1 MYSFT
6 SRVRYSEVDINR
18 QLDLAGIINY
28 FQDCTT
34 FQSEDLCVGIDY
46 MNNVNR
52 AWMLSS
58 WQIIVNRNPVF
69 GETITTSTWAY
80 DFDSMFGYRNF
91 TITDKDNMIC
101 AYANSIWILVDLNTG
116 HPIKLNEEI
125 TSVYQLE
132 DRINMEYAPRK
143 IKTPCDSQEGQPI
156 IVVNSFLDTNN
167 HVNNGQYIK
176 IAEEFLPDD
185 FITHE
190 MRADYR
196 VSALLGDTIIPKYT
210 LSDKECIVSLCK
222 PNGKPYAIIQFIAQ

>member
-1 MYSFT
+1 
-6 SRVRYSEVDINR
+6 
-18 QLDLAGIINY
+18 
-28 FQDCTT
+28 
-34 FQSEDLCVGIDY
+34 
-46 MNNVNR
+46 
-52 AWMLSS
+52 
-58 WQIIVNRNPVF
+58 
-69 GETITTSTWAY
+69 
-80 DFDSMFGYRNF
+80 
-91 TITDKDNMIC
+91 MIC

-143 IKTPCDSQEGQPI
+143 IKAPCDSQEGQPI

>member
-143 IKTPCDSQEGQPI
+143 IKAPCDSQEGQPI

>member
-58 WQIIVNRNPVF
+58 WQIIVNRNPIF

-91 TITDKDNMIC
+91 TITDKENMIC

-143 IKTPCDSQEGQPI
+143 IKAPCDSQEGQPI

>member
-34 FQSEDLCVGIDY
+34 FQSEDLHVGIDY
-46 MNNVNR
+46 MNEKKC

-58 WQIIVNRNPVF
+58 WQIIVDRNPIF
-69 GETITTSTWAY
+69 GESITTSTWAY

-91 TITDKDNMIC
+91 TITDESNIVC

-116 HPIKLNEEI
+116 HPVKLNETN
-125 TSVYQLE
+125 TSVYLLE
-132 DRINMEYAPRK
+132 DRIDMNYAPRK
-143 IKTPCDSQEGQPI
+143 IKVPHDLQEGQPI
-156 IVVNSFLDTNN
+156 IVVSSFLDTNN

-185 FITHE
+185 FIIHE

-196 VSALLGDTIIPKYT
+196 LSALLGDTIIPKFA
-210 LSDKECIVSLCK
+210 LSDKECIVTLCRTD
-222 PNGKPYAIIQFIAQ
+222 GKPYAIIQFIA

>member
-6 SRVRYSEVDINR
+6 SRIRYSEVDINR

-34 FQSEDLCVGIDY
+34 FQSEDLHVGINY
-46 MNNVNR
+46 MDEVHR

-58 WQIIVNRNPVF
+58 WQIIVNRNPIF
-69 GETITTSTWAY
+69 GETITTTTWAY

-91 TITDKDNMIC
+91 TITDESNVIC

-116 HPIKLNEEI
+116 HPIKLNEEL
-125 TSVYQLE
+125 TSAFPLM
-132 DRINMEYAPRK
+132 DRIGMDYAPRK
-143 IKTPCDSQEGQPI
+143 IQLPLDFQEGQPI
-156 IVVNSFLDTNN
+156 TVVNSFLDTNN

-176 IAEEFLPDD
+176 IAEEFLPED
-185 FITHE
+185 FIIHE

-196 VSALLGDTIIPKYT
+196 ASALLGDTIIPKYT
-210 LSDKECIVSLCK
+210 ISDKECFVTLCN
-222 PNGKPYAIIQFIAQ
+222 PNGKPYAIIQFIA

>member
-80 DFDSMFGYRNF
+80 DFDSMYGYRNF
-91 TITDKDNMIC
+91 TITDKENMIC

-116 HPIKLNEEI
+116 HTIKLNEEI

-143 IKTPCDSQEGQPI
+143 IKAPCDSQEGQPI

>member
-6 SRVRYSEVDINR
+6 NRVRYSEVDINR

-34 FQSEDLCVGIDY
+34 FQSEDLHVGIDY
-46 MNNVNR
+46 MDEVNR

-58 WQIIVNRNPVF
+58 WQIIVNRNPIF

-91 TITDKDNMIC
+91 TITDKSDDVC

-116 HPIKLNEEI
+116 HPIKLNKEL
-125 TSVYQLE
+125 TSAYPLT
-132 DRINMEYAPRK
+132 DRINMDYAPRK
-143 IKTPCDSQEGQPI
+143 IQIPPDLQEGQPI
-156 IVVNSFLDTNN
+156 IVVSSFLDTNN

-176 IAEEFLPDD
+176 IAEEFLPED

-196 VSALLGDTIIPKYT
+196 ASALLGDTIIPEYMI
-210 LSDKECIVSLCK
+210 SDKECIVTLCK
-222 PNGKPYAIIQFIAQ
+222 PNGKPYAVIQFIA